1 MRQGRHRQMLGAT
14 SGSSN
19 QERRIN
25 ASVYLAHLTAADGAW
40 LNQVLPTLQ
49 HGIRARADAV
59 RIEDVVLRH
68 RRGRLGIADAM
79 DATAELLRPFAT
91 AGATLEHRNQWFIA
105 EDDDDDDADEAP
117 VARRLTD
124 LIKASEDDLL
134 VNARVAIDAAADD
147 SGAAVIY
154 WAILALTS
162 S

>member
-1 MRQGRHRQMLGAT
+1 MVGAT
-14 SGSSN
+14 SGGSN

-25 ASVYLAHLTAADGAW
+25 ASVYLAHLTAADGVW
-40 LNQVLPTLQ
+40 LNKILPTLQ

-91 AGATLEHRNQWFIA
+91 AGATLEHRNEWFVA

-117 VARRLTD
+117 VARRLTE

-134 VNARVAIDAAADD
+134 VNARVAINAAADD

>member
-1 MRQGRHRQMLGAT
+1 
-14 SGSSN
+14 
-19 QERRIN
+19 
-25 ASVYLAHLTAADGAW
+25 
-40 LNQVLPTLQ
+40 
-49 HGIRARADAV
+49 
-59 RIEDVVLRH
+59 
-68 RRGRLGIADAM
+68 M

>member
-14 SGSSN
+14 SGSPN